1 MIQLTKQFHV
11 PGPITLYP
19 GVYKRTFLGTCII
32 QSPVAIH
39 LCGRIMFFLNK
50 KDSGI
55 RENRQYLIIYN
66 KNQLK

>member
-1 MIQLTKQFHV
+1 MIQLTKHFHV

-19 GVYKRTFLGTCII
+19 EVHKRTFLGTSVI

-55 RENRQYLIIYN
+55 REN
-66 KNQLK
+66 